1 MTRGKI
7 WKILIRDSTRF
18 GNFEIWIIFFVEF
31 LMSDYLK
38 CELKEVVCGSGR
50 GWRGDGSVR

>member
-7 WKILIRDSTRF
+7 WKILMGDSTRF
-18 GNFEIWIIFFVEF
+18 WIFEILDFFFDF

-50 GWRGDGSVR
+50 G